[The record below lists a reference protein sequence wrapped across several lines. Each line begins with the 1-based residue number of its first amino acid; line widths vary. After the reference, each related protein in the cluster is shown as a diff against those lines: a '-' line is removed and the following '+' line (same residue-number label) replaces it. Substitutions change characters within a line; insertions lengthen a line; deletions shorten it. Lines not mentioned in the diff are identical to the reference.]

1 MSLSRPLS
9 ACRRTIPVRLSPAIL
24 LLVFCLLSGL
34 ACFRPAMAKDEIT
47 WLEADAPPF
56 FIEHG
61 PDKGQ
66 GYEDVITAIIQHD
79 MPDYVHHRLTA
90 TISRHYHDFKTG
102 KKVCSVGLYKTPERE
117 KFLYFSIPSFF
128 TLPTVII
135 IKKDRFA
142 DFGNSK
148 TVSLEKVLQKKDLL
162 IGRAQNR
169 SYGRYVDEILDR
181 HKGAGNIF
189 VYEGEQLSL
198 NFFRMLQMDR
208 LDGVIGLPE
217 EAMYLAEKLGI
228 RDRIMTLTIRE
239 NQRGMESWLS
249 YAACSRTPWGKK
261 VIARIN
267 EVLLKERPTE
277 RYRAAYE
284 RWLDPS
290 SLENYRKLYRRVFLK
305 LTSQAPAR
313 LPLTRP

>member
-1 MSLSRPLS
+1 MTLFCAQA
-9 ACRRTIPVRLSPAIL
+9 ACRRNIAGMRITIIL
-24 LLVFCLLSGL
+24 LLSLVLPAVFASPRS
-34 ACFRPAMAKDEIT
+34 AAAEESIT

-56 FIEHG
+56 FIQDG
-61 PDKGQ
+61 PDRGQ
-66 GYEDVITAIIQHD
+66 GYEDIITAIIQEK
-79 MPDYVHHRLTA
+79 MPDYVHHRITA
-90 TISRHYHDFKTG
+90 TISRHYRDFKNR
-102 KKVCSVGLYKTPERE
+102 KKVCNVGLYKTPERE

-135 IKKDRFA
+135 IKKERFA

-148 TVSLEKVLQKKDLL
+148 TVALERVLENQNLL

-181 HKGAGNIF
+181 HKGAKNIF
-189 VYEGEQLSL
+189 VYEGKQLSL
-198 NFFRMLQMDR
+198 NFFRMLQLNR
-208 LDGVIGLPE
+208 LDGMIGLPE
-217 EAMYLAEKLGI
+217 EAMYLAEELGI
-228 RDRIMTLTIRE
+228 RDQIMTLTIAE

-249 YAACSRTPWGKK
+249 YVGCSRTPWGKK

-267 EVLLKERPTE
+267 EILLKERPTE

-290 SLENYRKLYRRVFLK
+290 SLENYRKLYREVFL
-305 LTSQAPAR
+305 QA
-313 LPLTRP
+313 TE